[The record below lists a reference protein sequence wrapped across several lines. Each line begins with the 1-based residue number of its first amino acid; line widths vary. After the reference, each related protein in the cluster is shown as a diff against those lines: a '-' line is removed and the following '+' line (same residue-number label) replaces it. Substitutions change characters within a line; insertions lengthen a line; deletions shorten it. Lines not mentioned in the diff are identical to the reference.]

1 MLNEKWVNEFMWPD
15 TSWQDVIAFYS
26 IANNIGAELDKLDT
40 LIFNCRSQLH
50 PLIQLELILESP
62 DLWLTRN
69 RFQE

>member
-1 MLNEKWVNEFMWPD
+1 MLNEKCVNEFMWTD

-26 IANNIGAELDKLDT
+26 IANNIGAELNKLDT